1 MSGYTQLDPG
11 YCCELTK
18 HSARLCKNSAYNDNK
33 TWLQGDTV
41 RLRPKIVLCVLL
53 LLPTTFAAVAQ
64 EKSISSLG
72 RLEPSDGVIQLS
84 GPSGNG
90 LTGAVIKELL
100 VNEGDWVEKDQV
112 LAYTD
117 SYNLRKAE
125 VGRLQAILDNAQGEM
140 ARQSNLSK
148 TSATSK
154 VKLDEAT
161 MELSIAQAD
170 IKAARARM
178 ELSVVRSPLRA
189 QILEIHARPGER
201 VGIEGIME
209 LGQTDRMYAVA
220 EVYET
225 DITRVSVG
233 QNARITTPALSA
245 PVTGKVERI
254 ALKIGRM
261 DALGTDPIAKTDARV
276 VEVFILLD
284 EPEKLSA
291 LTNLQVEVEI
301 MR

>member
-1 MSGYTQLDPG
+1 M
-11 YCCELTK
+11 
-18 HSARLCKNSAYNDNK
+18 
-33 TWLQGDTV
+33 
-41 RLRPKIVLCVLL
+41 RLRLKFVLCALL
-53 LLPTTFAAVAQ
+53 LLPTALPSFAQ
-64 EKSISSLG
+64 ERSISSLG
-72 RLEPSDGVIQLS
+72 RLEPNDGVIALS

-90 LTGAVIKELL
+90 LSGAVIKELL
-100 VNEGDWVEKDQV
+100 VSEGDWVEKDQV

-125 VGRLQAILDNAQGEM
+125 VGRLQAILENAQSEM
-140 ARQSNLSK
+140 KRQSNLSK

-161 MELSIAQAD
+161 MQLSIAEAD
-170 IKAARARM
+170 IRTARARM

-189 QILEIHARPGER
+189 QVLEIHAHPGER
-201 VGIEGIME
+201 VGTQGIME
-209 LGQTDRMYAVA
+209 IGQTDRMYAVA

-225 DITRVSVG
+225 DITAVQVG
-233 QNARITTPALSA
+233 QSARIITPALRE

-284 EPEKLSA
+284 EPEALSA
-291 LTNLQVEVEI
+291 LTNMQVEVEI
-301 MR
+301 LL

>member
-1 MSGYTQLDPG
+1 MIIRTRYM
-11 YCCELTK
+11 
-18 HSARLCKNSAYNDNK
+18 LCA
-33 TWLQGDTV
+33 
-41 RLRPKIVLCVLL
+41 LL
-53 LLPTTFAAVAQ
+53 LLAPALAANAQ

-72 RLEPSDGVIQLS
+72 RLEPHNGVIHLS

-100 VNEGDWVEKDQV
+100 ISEGDWVEKDQV

-117 SYNLRKAE
+117 SYNLRKTE
-125 VGRLQAILDNAQGEM
+125 VGRLQAILDNAQREM
-140 ARQSNLSK
+140 SRQSNLSK

-154 VKLDEAT
+154 VKLDEAE
-161 MELSIAQAD
+161 MQLSIAQAD

-178 ELSVVRSPLRA
+178 ELSVVRSPMRA
-189 QILEIHARPGER
+189 QVLEVHAQPGER
-201 VGIEGIME
+201 VGDQGIME

-225 DITRVSVG
+225 DITAVNIG
-233 QNARITTPALSA
+233 QSARITTPALKE
-245 PVTGKVERI
+245 PVTGKVERV
-254 ALKIGRM
+254 ALMIGRM

-284 EPEKLSA
+284 EPEALSA

-301 MR
+301 LP